1 MKDKD
6 NKKEYKLCAIFH
18 SISSVA
24 FTFSGVLSVVNNG
37 FNDWTCIT
45 NFALGITFGSLAYM
59 YFQKYKKLK

>member
-37 FNDWTCIT
+37 FKDWTCIT